1 MTHYRPD
8 IDGLRA
14 LAVLAVIGFHAF
26 PGRIPGGFVGV
37 DIFFVISGYL
47 ITSIIY
53 ADIVN
58 GKFSIVEFYARRIR
72 RIFPALICV
81 LLAALALGW
90 LVLFPEEYS
99 RLAMHVIGGSYFYSN
114 LLLWSEAGYFDVEA
128 QVKPLL
134 HLWSLGVEEQYYL
147 LWPVALLGIW
157 AAFRNHAR
165 AGMAIVAFAG
175 ISFALN
181 VVFIAD
187 DSTAVFYSPS
197 TRIWELL
204 IGAVLAVGERSGR
217 LFPRPADAPANS
229 PGRTRL
235 QDAVSV
241 AGALLIAGSIA
252 LVGTRH
258 PFPGWIAL
266 APTLGAAFMIAA
278 GPGARLNLHVLS
290 SRPAVFIGLI
300 SYPLYLW
307 HWPLLSFAHIYEPE
321 VYSPIAEATN
331 TGLIRILKVAA
342 VLVAFIAA
350 ILTYQLIEKRIRKL
364 APRPIAIK
372 LFATISLIAAL
383 GGGIFLTEGLASIR
397 GPIDG
402 PAKSKLMQPAYLDC
416 TKENG
421 AIFNA
426 AYSKGQP
433 TCEVKAGSNARLDIL
448 VFGDSHGMDFYRGIE
463 NANLS
468 IGLFEAE
475 ACMPFAGFEKD
486 AKGSCSK
493 ILKRFM
499 ELVDSHKP
507 ATIVIS
513 LYFSRFYLWHGKEQN
528 LNAQAR
534 ETFKRLSALSDLIV
548 MLDIPILTF
557 NPDNCRSRPIKHRID
572 CVIPKETYA
581 GQRKV
586 YEKGLR
592 DAAAGIGNMTFV
604 DPERLFCS
612 GTLCYGAEDNILL
625 YRDTHHLTNEGSVI
639 LGNWFW
645 ESYSKRPRMGKEM
658 KSLGS
663 GDFDVRAGM
672 TRLTGDWYG
681 N

>member
-1 MTHYRPD
+1 MIHYRPD

-26 PGRIPGGFVGV
+26 PGRIPGGFIGV
-37 DIFFVISGYL
+37 DVFFVISGYL

-53 ADIVN
+53 ADIAN
-58 GKFSIVEFYARRIR
+58 GKFLIAGFYARRIR

-81 LLAALALGW
+81 LPATLALGW

-99 RLAMHVIGGSYFYSN
+99 RLAKHVIGGSFFYSN

-134 HLWSLGVEEQYYL
+134 HLWSLGIEEQYYL

-157 AAFRNHAR
+157 SAFRNHAR
-165 AGMAIVAFAG
+165 AGMAIAALAG

-181 VVFIAD
+181 VLFIAD
-187 DSTAVFYSPS
+187 DSTAVFYSPA

-204 IGAVLAVGERSGR
+204 MGATLAVGERSGR
-217 LFPRPADAPANS
+217 LFPRAADAPADS
-229 PGRTRL
+229 PGRTRI
-235 QDAVSV
+235 QEAASI
-241 AGALLIAGSIA
+241 AGAMLIAGSIA
-252 LVGTRH
+252 LVSTRH
-258 PFPGWIAL
+258 PYPGWIAL
-266 APTLGAAFMIAA
+266 APTLGTVLMIAA
-278 GPGARLNLHVLS
+278 GPESRLNLHVFA

-307 HWPLLSFAHIYEPE
+307 HWPLLSFVHIYEPE
-321 VYSPIAEATN
+321 IYSPIAEATN
-331 TGLIRILKVAA
+331 TGFIRVLKVAA
-342 VLVAFIAA
+342 VCLAFIAA

-364 APRPIAIK
+364 APRPISIK

-383 GGGIFLTEGLASIR
+383 GGGIFFTDGLANIR

-402 PAKSKLMQPAYLDC
+402 PSKSKLMQPAYLDC
-416 TKENG
+416 AKENG

-426 AYSKGQP
+426 AYSEKQP
-433 TCEVKAGSNARLDIL
+433 TCEVKAGRNARLDIL

-463 NANLS
+463 NASLS

-475 ACMPFAGFEKD
+475 GCMPFAGFERD
-486 AKGSCSK
+486 AKGSCSA

-507 ATIVIS
+507 ATIVVS
-513 LYFSRFYLWHGKEQN
+513 LYFSRFYLWYGKEQN

-534 ETFKRLSALSDLIV
+534 VAFKRLSTLSDLIV
-548 MLDIPILTF
+548 VLDIPILTF
-557 NPDNCRSRPIKHRID
+557 NPDNCRSRPIKRRID
-572 CVIPKETYA
+572 CILPNETYV

-592 DAAAGIGNMTFV
+592 DAAAGIRNIMFV
-604 DPERLFCS
+604 DPEGIFCS
-612 GTLCYGAEDNILL
+612 GALCYGAKDGILL

-639 LGNWFW
+639 LGKWFW
-645 ESYSKRPRMGKEM
+645 ENYSKRARRGEEIASTHENWMYANRHDDSDG
-658 KSLGS
+658 G
-663 GDFDVRAGM
+663 R
-672 TRLTGDWYG
+672 YG